1 VVDRNLITE
10 GGEGKEGWCSKMEVG
25 SRVREGKGGEKGGED
40 SAMVKV
46 GRWEDFI
53 GIRET
58 VVFLDRSPP

>member
-1 VVDRNLITE
+1 
-10 GGEGKEGWCSKMEVG
+10 MEVG